1 MIDIYNEVAYIKNV
15 LQDGFSS
22 KWQRDA
28 KLLTKYYKL
37 EGVKK
42 CEAKDN
48 IIKKCMD
55 TKGRFTFNPYQEDI
69 NNASSIFEKAWKD
82 KTPLREISK
91 VEISKEVLE
100 WFLSLETDYVITDER
115 QAELKKRRPNVS
127 IKNNRPINWKRTK
140 YLFTLYIWTK
150 IQENY
155 LNKPNI
161 HYIQECA
168 KRFREDADL
177 KPSFILNNERNLL
190 YDLGFININYALGIE
205 VTFIDKF
212 DVFKIPITDDNRI
225 VIELYKDG
233 IMKREDGS
241 LVSEEEGDL
250 HRCGYWLEKQKM
262 GSFVC
267 KSCGKETAYYGK
279 GKNEHRRKYCKECI
293 SPSKFLK
300 PGTKRGEGSLKDRF
314 CVDCGEK
321 IMITSANDFRS
332 CRCEDCKRIRVN
344 ELKRKAR
351 NKYKESKKGGQR

>member
-37 EGVKK
+37 EGIKK
-42 CEAKDN
+42 NEAKEMILN
-48 IIKKCMD
+48 KCKD
-55 TKGRFTFNPYQEDI
+55 TKGRFRFNEYTSDI
-69 NNASSIFEKAWKD
+69 NKANSIFEKAWKD

-91 VEISKEVLE
+91 VEISREVLD
-100 WFLSLETDYVITDER
+100 WFLSLEKDYIITDEE
-115 QAELKKRRPNVS
+115 QEILKIRRPNVS
-127 IKNNRPINWKRTK
+127 IKNNRPVNWKRTK
-140 YLFTLYIWTK
+140 FLFTLYIWTK

-161 HYIQECA
+161 HYLQEYA

-190 YDLGFININYALGIE
+190 YDLGFIDINYALGIQ
-205 VTFIDKF
+205 TIFTDKF
-212 DVFKIPITDDNRI
+212 DVFKIPITDKNRV

-233 IMKREDGS
+233 IMKDKDGN
-241 LVSEEEGDL
+241 LIDEQVGDL

-267 KSCGKETAYYGK
+267 KGCGREIAHYTTTRQEK
-279 GKNEHRRKYCKECI
+279 GRKFCKECLSKAKVDTEERKCI
-293 SPSKFLK
+293 DCGKVIPINSKF
-300 PGTKRGEGSLKDRF
+300 DR
-314 CVDCGEK
+314 K
-321 IMITSANDFRS
+321 T
-332 CRCEDCKRIRVN
+332 CRCRDCQ
-344 ELKRKAR
+344 LKTTKENRKAAIV
-351 NKYKESKKGGQR
+351 KYREKSKM